1 MKTLSYESN
10 NHHFISCAIFWIQN
24 IGAAK
29 MIKIMNKL
37 FSLLFLL
44 LLSTTL
50 FAQPYRFPVTIPV
63 ALSGNFGELRTN
75 SFHAGLDFR
84 TQQTVNKPIVAIADG
99 YISRIY
105 ISPSGFGLALFVNH
119 PETGH
124 TSVYAHLNS
133 FARPIAEYARARQY
147 ELERF
152 RIDVR
157 VESGRFPVR
166 KGEQIALSGN
176 TGSSTGPHLHFEIR
190 DTETQDPLDP
200 MEFLGHIRDT
210 TPPELQGIAFFP
222 QRGQGVINGSQEPVR
237 LAVRRNQAGNPLPLT
252 ETINAWGRIGV
263 GVRAVDRMDGQA
275 GFIFGI
281 KHIRLFVDDEL
292 VFSSSMH
299 RFPLAKRRMLN
310 SFIDFDHWRNTGERF
325 MRSFIEPGNQLPFF
339 QNTQGDGFI
348 DINEERIFN
357 LRYELE
363 DHNGNTRTFRF
374 AINGQPQ
381 EIEYQEW
388 CVNFMSWRFANSFI
402 DFNNGFSLN
411 IPQGNLYNSFCFSHT
426 ATSNPNFFSDVH
438 QVNDSFVP
446 LHNEATMW
454 IQLTDNVP
462 ENRTNL
468 GIVRLAVNG
477 ARTWIGGRYSNGGIE
492 TAIRELG
499 NQYAVTIDNTPPVI
513 TPLEPNTWAGRRRI
527 RIRLT
532 DDLSGIAS
540 FRGEINGQFV
550 LFTHDMKSPVFTY
563 YFDDTRLPPRGE
575 AKVLTFTAV
584 DNAGNQSTF
593 RWEF

>member
-1 MKTLSYESN
+1 
-10 NHHFISCAIFWIQN
+10 
-24 IGAAK
+24 
-29 MIKIMNKL
+29 MNKIA
-37 FSLLFLL
+37 SLL
-44 LLSTTL
+44 LLLVFSSTL
-50 FAQPYRFPVTIPV
+50 LAQTYRFPVTIPV
-63 ALSGNFGELRTN
+63 NLSGNFGELRAN
-75 SFHAGLDFR
+75 NFHAGLDFR

-105 ISPSGFGLALFVNH
+105 VSPSGFGLALFVNH

-152 RIDVR
+152 RIDVQ

-190 DTETQDPLDP
+190 ETETQDALDP
-200 MEFLGHIRDT
+200 MELLGHIRDT

-222 QRGQGVINGSQEPVR
+222 QRGQGVINGSQEPIR

-263 GVRAVDRMDGQA
+263 GVRAVDRMDGQT

-292 VFSSSMH
+292 VFSSSIH
-299 RFPLAKRRMLN
+299 RFPFAKRRMLN
-310 SFIDFDHWRNTGERF
+310 SFIDFDHWRRTSERF
-325 MRSFIEPGNQLPFF
+325 MRSFIEPGNTLPFF
-339 QNTQGDGFI
+339 QHMQGNGFI
-348 DINEERIFN
+348 DINEERLFH

-363 DHNGNTRTFRF
+363 DHNGNIRTFRF
-374 AINGQPQ
+374 AINGQLQ
-381 EIEYQEW
+381 DIEHEEW
-388 CVNFMSWRFANSFI
+388 CSNFMAWQFNNSFS
-402 DFNNGFSLN
+402 NNSFALT
-411 IPQGNLYNSFCFSHT
+411 IPSGNLYNDFCFSHS
-426 ATSNPNFFSDVH
+426 ATSNANFFSEVH

-446 LHNEATMW
+446 LHNQATMW
-454 IQLTDNVP
+454 IRLN
-462 ENRTNL
+462 ENAPQNRPNL
-468 GIVRLAVNG
+468 GIVRIAANG
-477 ARTWIGGRYSNGGIE
+477 ARTWIGGNYCSGGLE
-492 TAIRELG
+492 TTIRELG
-499 NQYAVTIDNTPPVI
+499 NRYAITIDNTPPTI
-513 TPLEPNTWAGRRRI
+513 TPLEPNTWARNRRI

-532 DDLSGIAS
+532 DDLSGIAY

-563 YFDDTRLPPRGE
+563 VFDNARLPQGVPL
-575 AKVLTFTAV
+575 VLTFTAI
-584 DNAGNQSTF
+584 DNAGNKSEL